1 MDRGGTHLNKYPER
15 YSSLDLD
22 VFMGFEVGA
31 LKIVFLC
38 RLGWFVEMNA
48 GQTTSVVQIGA
59 GKSCSRAEFFSL
71 LNTYNCFLKD
81 KPHLQLTVQEKAG
94 KVTFEGN
101 LVISWGV
108 KKPIRLQIQD
118 EKQIFPNESSVKS
131 PDPISP
137 LGNKRGMTR
146 WGEFDDLHHIDELE
160 EAESTKPEN
169 PPKDYIEYESKT
181 LRPSRAVPI
190 SEESSNLIRTMSDA
204 SLVKMRVKSKKM
216 VESQRNR
223 NHRFSINGHFYNYKT
238 SVFTPSF
245 GATTNVHINNKMT
258 TQEVITQLLQKFKI
272 ENTPNEFALY
282 CIHQSGEKRRLSSS
296 DLPVWERLL
305 QGPSNSIMKMFL
317 MDANEQEISLDVAQ
331 YLNLEMH
338 ILKVILQKLEE
349 QENQEQQ
356 RIIAKYQKERS
367 VLLQCLKKN
376 IPFKTE
382 TTV

>member
-1 MDRGGTHLNKYPER
+1 
-15 YSSLDLD
+15 
-22 VFMGFEVGA
+22 
-31 LKIVFLC
+31 
-38 RLGWFVEMNA
+38 MNA

-59 GKSCSRAEFFSL
+59 GKSYSRSVL
-71 LNTYNCFLKD
+71 IYILMYKS
-81 KPHLQLTVQEKAG
+81 HLQLTVQEKAG

-118 EKQIFPNESSVKS
+118 EKQIFPDESTIKS

-137 LGNKRGMTR
+137 LGNKRLGNDTM
-146 WGEFDDLHHIDELE
+146 GEFDDLHHIDELE
-160 EAESTKPEN
+160 EAGSTKPEN
-169 PPKDYIEYESKT
+169 PPKDYVEYESKT
-181 LRPSRAVPI
+181 LRPSRPVPI
-190 SEESSNLIRTMSDA
+190 SEESSYMIRTMSDA

-223 NHRFSINGHFYNYKT
+223 NHRFSINRHFYNYKT
-238 SVFTPSF
+238 SGFTPSF
-245 GATTNVHINNKMT
+245 GATTNVHINSKMT
-258 TQEVITQLLQKFKI
+258 TQEVITQLLQTFKV

-296 DLPVWERLL
+296 DLPLWERLL
-305 QGPSNSIMKMFL
+305 QGPSNSIMKIFL
-317 MDANEQEISLDVAQ
+317 MDADEQEISLDVAQ
-331 YLNLEMH
+331 YLNVEMP

-349 QENQEQQ
+349 QENQEVQ

-367 VLLQCLKKN
+367 VLLQCLKKKM
-376 IPFKTE
+376 PFKTE

>member
-1 MDRGGTHLNKYPER
+1 ISVAKP
-15 YSSLDLD
+15 
-22 VFMGFEVGA
+22 
-31 LKIVFLC
+31 
-38 RLGWFVEMNA
+38 
-48 GQTTSVVQIGA
+48 QTW
-59 GKSCSRAEFFSL
+59 AEFVSL
-71 LNTYNCFLKD
+71 LNTYNYFLKD
-81 KPHLQLTVQEKAG
+81 TTHLQLAVHEIAD
-94 KVTFEGN
+94 KVTFEGI

-108 KKPIRLQIQD
+108 KRPIQLQIQD

-160 EAESTKPEN
+160 EAGSTNPED

-181 LRPSRAVPI
+181 LRPSRPVPMG
-190 SEESSNLIRTMSDA
+190 EERSNLIRTMSDA

-216 VESQRNR
+216 VESQKNR

-238 SVFTPSF
+238 SIFTPSF
-245 GATTNVHINNKMT
+245 GATTNVHINSEMT

-272 ENTPNEFALY
+272 ENSPHEFALY
-282 CIHQSGEKRRLSSS
+282 CIHQIGEKRRLSSS
-296 DLPVWERLL
+296 DLPLLERVL

-317 MDANEQEISLDVAQ
+317 MDADEQEISLDVAQ
-331 YLNLEMH
+331 YLNLEMP

-349 QENQEQQ
+349 QENQEVQ

-367 VLLQCLKKN
+367 LLLQCLKKKM
-376 IPFKTE
+376 PVKTE

>member
-1 MDRGGTHLNKYPER
+1 
-15 YSSLDLD
+15 
-22 VFMGFEVGA
+22 
-31 LKIVFLC
+31 
-38 RLGWFVEMNA
+38 
-48 GQTTSVVQIGA
+48 Q
-59 GKSCSRAEFFSL
+59 RAEFFSL

-81 KPHLQLTVQEKAG
+81 KSHLQLTVQEKAG

-131 PDPISP
+131 PDPVSP

-160 EAESTKPEN
+160 EAEYTKPDN
-169 PPKDYIEYESKT
+169 PPEDYIEYESKT
-181 LRPSRAVPI
+181 LRPSRPVATG
-190 SEESSNLIRTMSDA
+190 EESSYLIRTMSDA

-216 VESQRNR
+216 VERQKNR

-245 GATTNVHINNKMT
+245 GATTNVHINSKMT
-258 TQEVITQLLQKFKI
+258 TQEVVTQLLQKFKI

-296 DLPVWERLL
+296 DLPLWERLL

-317 MDANEQEISLDVAQ
+317 MDADEQEISLDVAQ
-331 YLNLEMH
+331 YLNLEMP

-349 QENQEQQ
+349 QENQEVQ
-356 RIIAKYQKERS
+356 RIITKYKKERS
-367 VLLQCLKKN
+367 VLLQCLKKKM
-376 IPFKTE
+376 PFKTE

>member
-1 MDRGGTHLNKYPER
+1 
-15 YSSLDLD
+15 
-22 VFMGFEVGA
+22 
-31 LKIVFLC
+31 
-38 RLGWFVEMNA
+38 MNA
-48 GQTTSVVQIGA
+48 GKTTSVVQIGA
-59 GKSCSRAEFFSL
+59 GKSCSRAEFLSL

-81 KPHLQLTVQEKAG
+81 KSHLQLAVQEKAG

-108 KKPIRLQIQD
+108 KKPIQLQIQD
-118 EKQIFPNESSVKS
+118 EKQIFPNESTIKS
-131 PDPISP
+131 PDP
-137 LGNKRGMTR
+137 LGNKSRGMTR

-160 EAESTKPEN
+160 EAGSTKPEN

-181 LRPSRAVPI
+181 LRPSRPVPI
-190 SEESSNLIRTMSDA
+190 SEESSYLIRTMSDA

-223 NHRFSINGHFYNYKT
+223 NHRFSINRHFYNYKT

-245 GATTNVHINNKMT
+245 GTTTNVHINSKMT

-282 CIHQSGEKRRLSSS
+282 CIHQCGEKRRLSSS
-296 DLPVWERLL
+296 DLPLWERLL
-305 QGPSNSIMKMFL
+305 QGPSNSIMKIFL
-317 MDANEQEISLDVAQ
+317 MDADEQEISLDVAQ
-331 YLNLEMH
+331 YLNLEMP

-349 QENQEQQ
+349 QENQEVQ

-367 VLLQCLKKN
+367 VLLQCLNKKM
-376 IPFKTE
+376 PFKTE